1 MKRILLKL
9 LPRLY
14 LFIAKKKE
22 ELELVYK
29 EYLELKEQN
38 QCIISL
44 YKYIVN
50 WYIYGCLP
58 TEYNSLGFQNLNKN
72 GKNTFITYKRN
83 IKFQKSTNPISI
95 DILCSKN
102 KFNDYFSDFIKR
114 KWIYITKD
122 TTDEQINSFYNS
134 LQEKKFIIKPNNLW
148 YGLGIKI
155 GHTIEELYDLKNEGI
170 LVEEIVKNHESISIL
185 NPTSLNTIR
194 VVTVVDSSNIPHIV
208 STTLRTGNK
217 GAVIDNAYGGGTFY
231 HIDEKIGVIDAPG
244 KDTLCNSYIIH
255 PSCNIVMPG
264 YKIPNFDEVK
274 QYCLELALK
283 LPGVRY
289 VGWDIAITIDGIEV
303 IEGNRFPSA
312 ALIQCNDIGLYDV
325 VKEYLSK

>member
-1 MKRILLKL
+1 M
-9 LPRLY
+9 
-14 LFIAKKKE
+14 
-22 ELELVYK
+22 
-29 EYLELKEQN
+29 
-38 QCIISL
+38 
-44 YKYIVN
+44 
-50 WYIYGCLP
+50 
-58 TEYNSLGFQNLNKN
+58 
-72 GKNTFITYKRN
+72 
-83 IKFQKSTNPISI
+83 
-95 DILCSKN
+95 
-102 KFNDYFSDFIKR
+102 
-114 KWIYITKD
+114 
-122 TTDEQINSFYNS
+122 
-134 LQEKKFIIKPNNLW
+134 QEKKFIIKPNNLW

-264 YKIPNFDEVK
+264 YKIPNFNDVK

-312 ALIQCNDIGLYDV
+312 TLIQSNDIGLYDV

>member
-1 MKRILLKL
+1 M
-9 LPRLY
+9 
-14 LFIAKKKE
+14 
-22 ELELVYK
+22 ELVYK

-58 TEYNSLGFQNLNKN
+58 TEYNFLEFKNLNKK
-72 GKNTFITYKRN
+72 GKNTFITYRRN
-83 IKFQKSTNPISI
+83 VKIQKDSNPKCI
-95 DILCSKN
+95 DVLCSKN
-102 KFNDYFSDFIKR
+102 LFNDYFSDFIKR

-170 LVEEIVKNHESISIL
+170 LVEEIVKNCESISIL

-208 STTLRTGNK
+208 
-217 GAVIDNAYGGGTFY
+217 
-231 HIDEKIGVIDAPG
+231 
-244 KDTLCNSYIIH
+244 
-255 PSCNIVMPG
+255 
-264 YKIPNFDEVK
+264 
-274 QYCLELALK
+274 
-283 LPGVRY
+283 
-289 VGWDIAITIDGIEV
+289 
-303 IEGNRFPSA
+303 
-312 ALIQCNDIGLYDV
+312 
-325 VKEYLSK
+325 